1 MAKKEIGK
9 MQNKHLG
16 GGLSSLINPD
26 KGNEQI
32 AKEQNKQ
39 DEENKILVKTFNISE
54 QDFEYIKKYALY
66 RSFILGEKFTQKDV
80 LNEAIALLMDKY
92 KTQCKP

>member
-16 GGLSSLINPD
+16 GLSSLINPD
-26 KGNEQI
+26 QGNEQM
-32 AKEQNKQ
+32 AKERNKQ
-39 DEENKILVKTFNISE
+39 NEENKILVKTFNISE
-54 QDFEYIKKYALY
+54 QDYEYIKKYALY

-80 LNEAIALLMDKY
+80 LNEAISLLMVKY
-92 KTQCKP
+92 KNECKP